1 MDAFLRWLASKASS
15 LANQIP
21 LNKNQLQELLLG
33 IALVLRD
40 IELSCFV
47 EVEGTSIPLYLV
59 NSCMV
64 ATDLDS
70 IVNVVETISKVVQEQ
85 LE

>member
-21 LNKNQLQELLLG
+21 LNKNKLQELLLG

-47 EVEGTSIPLYLV
+47 EAEETSIPPYLV

-70 IVNVVETISKVVQEQ
+70 IANVVETISKVVQEQ

>member
-1 MDAFLRWLASKASS
+1 LASKASS

-33 IALVLRD
+33 VALVLRD
-40 IELSCFV
+40 IELSCFM
-47 EVEGTSIPLYLV
+47 EAEETSIPPFLV
-59 NSCMV
+59 NSCME
-64 ATDLDS
+64 ATDLES
-70 IVNVVETISKVVQEQ
+70 IANVVDAISKVVQEQ